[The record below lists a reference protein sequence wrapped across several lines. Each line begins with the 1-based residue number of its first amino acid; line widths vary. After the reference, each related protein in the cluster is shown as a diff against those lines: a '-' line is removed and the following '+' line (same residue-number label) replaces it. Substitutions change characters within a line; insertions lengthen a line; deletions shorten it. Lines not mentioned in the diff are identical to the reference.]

1 MLFQLPCSEQEIFR
15 HELMKCIYTQMY
27 SILLQLSNQYT
38 CAGPVP
44 VFFSNEPDKTL
55 VELKKSPEFAFD
67 CLQALVSR
75 LLEKGELTRY
85 FNN

>member
-1 MLFQLPCSEQEIFR
+1 M
-15 HELMKCIYTQMY
+15 
-27 SILLQLSNQYT
+27 
-38 CAGPVP
+38 P

-85 FNN
+85 FNT

>member
-1 MLFQLPCSEQEIFR
+1 MI
-15 HELMKCIYTQMY
+15 KCIYTQMY

-75 LLEKGELTRY
+75 LLEKGRADKVFQQLNQNIGGSLGNQTIY
-85 FNN
+85 